1 MKRHSH
7 GQDPPDEFPSTVLV
21 IGQLL
26 KSPPDQ
32 VGDEMN
38 SEISSLDREDTA
50 HLRFCRY
57 QKRRR
62 SLTFD
67 AADTLKS
74 LSQASETQFRDCA
87 QEATNGSVTS
97 APILDTSK
105 HHSVQLSSMEMN
117 WIALLRRRPHE
128 NVSAMGRWMEDVI
141 NVSEPSST
149 RSNLTSATPP
159 SLMDSPQ
166 VQQGH
171 ALNKSDDSV
180 CNHSRQGISTS
191 EFQSSVDRNDQH
203 IPMQGKSYSKRYN
216 FLTGDT
222 PNGGNF
228 KSGDETSVT
237 EV

>member
-1 MKRHSH
+1 VKRHSH

-21 IGQLL
+21 IGQSL

-50 HLRFCRY
+50 HLRFCRH

-67 AADTLKS
+67 AANTLKS
-74 LSQASETQFRDCA
+74 LSQSSETQFRDCA
-87 QEATNGSVTS
+87 QEATNGFVTS
-97 APILDTSK
+97 PILDTTK

-128 NVSAMGRWMEDVI
+128 DVSAMGRWMEDVI
-141 NVSEPSST
+141 NVSEPSSN

-171 ALNKSDDSV
+171 ALNKSDDPV
-180 CNHSRQGISTS
+180 CNHSRQGISSS
-191 EFQSSVDRNDQH
+191 EFQSSVDRNNQQ
-203 IPMQGKSYSKRYN
+203 IPMQGKSFSKRYN

-222 PNGGNF
+222 PNGDDF